1 MPVEVAEWGSPST
14 PLLPSRFIEA
24 LAEQPLPDSLR
35 AAGPELKTFSDLPR
49 YWELIDEPLSRIQRR
64 ELVAS
69 AQKVPKMAEI
79 EALPAWV
86 SEAEVLALPVSVRT
100 SNAIRHDGLL
110 PSPYPVTVG
119 RLLDIANFGITSLVD
134 LLCVLEA
141 AGLVVGGGT
150 CAGEP
155 QRASEIDQ
163 HVSEIDQHVSEIDSG
178 PDMTAGWAGADMFVD
193 SVLRIL
199 SLARDVLGCRSV
211 ADALA
216 SPRLVELL
224 DKTGAAETL
233 QGLGL
238 DELPGDVGPVAGLID
253 AVRLV
258 EVEHGPDNI
267 EILLRHKVHRSD
279 SLASLGDERG
289 VTHERVR
296 QLEVKV
302 AAALGE
308 HGGAH
313 ASLIASVVRGPM
325 AEIVRNDLV
334 EGRIDAVLRSFASA
348 SGDQSETSTKTLCRY
363 LIRSRLGY
371 TTKGSFALSDDGRH
385 LVDTLAQRII
395 SEADDVGL
403 VDLKAILAQEAPHAL
418 PFVDELVELL
428 GLTRIGVH
436 LALRDTRR
444 VRAKLALLEIGRSAT
459 KEEIAEQGGFD
470 AERLTG
476 TLSGIDSIAR
486 ADKSRWGLIEWID
499 DVYEGIPAEI
509 RQRIDEHGGFVS
521 LSFLLEDIAERFGV
535 SEASV
540 RTYAATKQFDVTD
553 GMVSVANPH
562 TLNYRSIDDVATRNE
577 HGELCWEFLVEDRY
591 FNGYSI
597 NRFPPELAR
606 ELGCGPNDRGTVPV
620 ASPDGCNPV
629 SINWR
634 LTAPSGDAEIGRVSD
649 ALQRIDVVAGEFAR
663 VVIVNDGS
671 AVRFESVTK
680 NEPPAESPTA
690 GDLLERLKSR
700 RRID

>member
-1 MPVEVAEWGSPST
+1 MEVAEWGSPST

-35 AAGPELKTFSDLPR
+35 AAGPELQTFADLPR
-49 YWELIDEPLSRIQRR
+49 YWELFDEPLSRIQRQD
-64 ELVAS
+64 LVAS
-69 AQKVPKMAEI
+69 AQKVPRMAEI

-150 CAGEP
+150 CAGKP
-155 QRASEIDQ
+155 QRASEID
-163 HVSEIDQHVSEIDSG
+163 SG
-178 PDMTAGWAGADMFVD
+178 PDVTAGWAGADMFVD
-193 SVLRIL
+193 SALRIL

-224 DKTGAAETL
+224 NKTGAAEIL
-233 QGLGL
+233 QGLRL

-267 EILLRHKVHRSD
+267 EIFLRHKVQKSD
-279 SLASLGDERG
+279 SLASLGEERG
-289 VTHERVR
+289 VGGERVR
-296 QLEVKV
+296 QLEVEV
-302 AAALGE
+302 ADTLDE
-308 HGGAH
+308 HSGAH
-313 ASLIASVVRGPM
+313 ASLIASVVRSGL

-348 SGDQSETSTKTLCRY
+348 SGNQTETSTKTLCRY

-371 TTKGSFALSDDGRH
+371 STKGSFALSDDGWH
-385 LVDTLAQRII
+385 LVDTLAQRVV

-418 PFVDELVELL
+418 PLFDELVELL

-470 AERLTG
+470 AESLTS

-509 RQRIDEHGGFVS
+509 RQRIDEHGGVVS
-521 LSFLLEDIAERFGV
+521 LSFLLEDIPERFGV

-540 RTYAATKQFDVTD
+540 RTYATTKQFDVSD

-562 TLNYRSIDDVATRNE
+562 TLNYRSVDDVATRNE

-591 FNGYSI
+591 FDGYSI

-606 ELGCGPNDRGTVPV
+606 ELGCGPNNRAAVPV

-649 ALQRIDVVAGEFAR
+649 ALQRIGVVAGEFAR

-671 AVRFESVTK
+671 AVRFEPVTR

-690 GDLLERLKSR
+690 GDLLERLKRR

>member
-1 MPVEVAEWGSPST
+1 MPVQVAEWGSPST

-49 YWELIDEPLSRIQRR
+49 YWELIDEPLSRIQRQD
-64 ELVAS
+64 LVAS
-69 AQKVPKMAEI
+69 AKKVPAMTAI

-86 SEAEVLALPVSVRT
+86 SEAEIRALPVSVRT
-100 SNAIRHDGLL
+100 YNAIRRVHLL
-110 PSPYPVTVG
+110 PNPYPVTAQQ
-119 RLLDIANFGITSLVD
+119 LLDIPNFGIRSLVD

-141 AGLVVGGGT
+141 AGPFVGDGT
-150 CAGEP
+150 CAEEHESAIG
-155 QRASEIDQ
+155 
-163 HVSEIDQHVSEIDSG
+163 IDSE
-178 PDMTAGWAGADMFVD
+178 PVAIAGWAGVDMFVD
-193 SVLRIL
+193 SALQIL
-199 SLARDVLGCRSV
+199 SLARDALGCRSV

-238 DELPGDVGPVAGLID
+238 DELPGDVGPVAGLVD

-267 EILLRHKVHRSD
+267 EILLRHKVQKSV

-289 VTHERVR
+289 VTRERVR

-302 AAALGE
+302 ADALDE
-308 HGGAH
+308 HCGAQ
-313 ASLIASVVRGPM
+313 AGLIASVVRGGM
-325 AEIVRNDLV
+325 AEIVRNDEV
-334 EGRIDAVLRSFASA
+334 EQRIDAVLGSFASA
-348 SGDQSETSTKTLCRY
+348 SGDQFETSTKTLCRY

-371 TTKGSFALSDDGRH
+371 TTKGSFALSDDGWH
-385 LVDTLAQRII
+385 LVDTLAQRIV

-403 VDLKAILAQEAPHAL
+403 VDLKAILVQEAPHAL
-418 PFVDELVELL
+418 RLVDELVKLL

-470 AERLTG
+470 ADSLTS

-509 RQRIDEHGGFVS
+509 RQRIDEHGGVVS
-521 LSFLLEDIAERFGV
+521 LSFLLEDIPERFGV

-540 RTYAATKQFDVTD
+540 RTYAATKQFDVSD

-562 TLNYRSIDDVATRNE
+562 TLIFRSVDDVATRNE
-577 HGELCWEFLVEDRY
+577 HGEICWEFLVEDRY
-591 FNGYSI
+591 FDGYSI
-597 NRFPPELAR
+597 NRFPPELAL
-606 ELGCGPNDRGTVPV
+606 ELGCGPNDRCTVPV

-634 LTAPSGDAEIGRVSD
+634 LTAPHGDAEIGRVSD
-649 ALQRIDVVAGEFAR
+649 ALLGIGALAGEFAR

-680 NEPPAESPTA
+680 NQPSAQSPTA
-690 GDLLERLKSR
+690 GDLLERLKRR
-700 RRID
+700 RRIN